1 MFDQKKYIREYNKDK
16 YDLFSLRLPKGY
28 KDKFKAIAAK
38 EGLSMAAYIKKL
50 VDENEIQFASSS

>member
-28 KDKFKAIAAK
+28 KDKFKAIAAT

-50 VDENEIQFASSS
+50 VDENEI